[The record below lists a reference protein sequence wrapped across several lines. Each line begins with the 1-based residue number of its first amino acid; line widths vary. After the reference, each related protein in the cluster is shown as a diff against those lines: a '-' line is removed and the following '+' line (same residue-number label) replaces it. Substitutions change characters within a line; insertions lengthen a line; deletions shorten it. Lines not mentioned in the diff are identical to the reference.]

1 MCGIAGFMGFAQG
14 GRELP
19 SPEVL
24 DKMTDTLTHRGPDS
38 RGTWYDA
45 ARGVGLGNRRLAI
58 RDLSSTGAQPM
69 TSSCGRYVIVYNG
82 EIYSHIEIAR
92 ELERTSRKL
101 KGSSD
106 TEIILEA
113 CAEWGVDKVLPR
125 LNGMFGF
132 ALFDKDTDELVLVRD
147 RLGIKPVYWSSA
159 EGLLMFGSELKPL
172 REVPGWTPK
181 IDRNALAAFMR
192 HNYIPA
198 PHTIYQGVQKLEP
211 GTLLKA
217 SRDGSVKIERYWD
230 LRAIVEKS
238 VRRGIEAKVSDAEN
252 LAELDTLLSD
262 AVRRRMVSD
271 VPLGV
276 LLSGGIDSSLVTALM
291 VENSDRPIKTFSIGF
306 AEKGFDEAPFAKA
319 IARHLG
325 TDHTE
330 LYVESGHALEL
341 VDKLPYWYDE
351 PFADS
356 SQIPT
361 AIVCEL
367 TRKHVTVALS
377 GDGGDELF
385 AGYNRYH
392 IGLDMWNRAN
402 VAPQFLR
409 KLVAQGLLSQ
419 PASRLDA
426 LGQVLPA
433 RFRRNQLGDKLHK
446 FAHAILHEDPDD
458 MYRRMLSH
466 WNEPDETVIGA
477 SEAKGILWDDS
488 IRKTV
493 PDFLD
498 RMQFLDTVTYLPDDI
513 LTKVDRASM
522 AVALEA
528 RVPLLD
534 HRVVEKAWSLPQDMK
549 LHDGT
554 AKWALRQILYKRVP
568 RELLDRP
575 KMGFGVPFA
584 DWLRGPLRDWA
595 EHLLDRRRL
604 ESQGLFNADPI
615 RERWQAH
622 LSGVNWGYPLWNV
635 LMAQAWIDANKEVTL

>member
-1 MCGIAGFMGFAQG
+1 MVFGQG
-14 GRELP
+14 GRTLP

-24 DKMTDTLTHRGPDS
+24 DRMTDTLAHRGPDS
-38 RGTWYDA
+38 RGTWYDD
-45 ARGVGLGNRRLAI
+45 ARGVGLGHRRLAI
-58 RDLSSTGAQPM
+58 RDLSPTGAQPM
-69 TSSCGRYVIVYNG
+69 MSSCGRYVIVYNG
-82 EIYSHIEIAR
+82 EVYSHTDIACD
-92 ELERTSRKL
+92 LERTSRKL

-132 ALFDKDTDELVLVRD
+132 ALFDKDRGTLVLLRD

-172 REVPGWTPK
+172 RQVPGWTPR
-181 IDRNALAAFMR
+181 IDRNAVSAFMR

-217 SRDGSVKIERYWD
+217 GPDGSIKIERYWD

-238 VRRGIEAKVSDAEN
+238 VKRRKSASDAAS
-252 LAELDTLLSD
+252 LADLDSLLSD

-271 VPLGV
+271 VPLGA

-291 VENSDRPIKTFSIGF
+291 VENSDRPIKTFTIGF

-319 IARHLG
+319 IAKHLG

-330 LYVESGHALEL
+330 LYVEPGHALEL

-361 AIVCEL
+361 AMVCEL
-367 TRKHVTVALS
+367 TRKFVTVVLT

-385 AGYNRYH
+385 AGYDRYQ
-392 IGLDMWNRAN
+392 IGLDMWKRAN
-402 VAPQFLR
+402 IAPQIMR

-433 RFRRNQLGDKLHK
+433 RFRRNQLGDKLHN
-446 FAHAILHEDPDD
+446 FAPFCSKTLTICTGACSVTGTS
-458 MYRRMLSH
+458 RMRWSSG
-466 WNEPDETVIGA
+466 PARQRVFCGMTA
-477 SEAKGILWDDS
+477 SVRQCLISS
-488 IRKTV
+488 IV
-493 PDFLD
+493 CSFL
-498 RMQFLDTVTYLPDDI
+498 TP
-513 LTKVDRASM
+513 S
-522 AVALEA
+522 
-528 RVPLLD
+528 
-534 HRVVEKAWSLPQDMK
+534 
-549 LHDGT
+549 
-554 AKWALRQILYKRVP
+554 
-568 RELLDRP
+568 
-575 KMGFGVPFA
+575 
-584 DWLRGPLRDWA
+584 
-595 EHLLDRRRL
+595 
-604 ESQGLFNADPI
+604 PI
-615 RERWQAH
+615 F
-622 LSGVNWGYPLWNV
+622 P
-635 LMAQAWIDANKEVTL
+635 TTF

>member
-1 MCGIAGFMGFAQG
+1 MVFGQG
-14 GRELP
+14 GRTLP

-24 DKMTDTLTHRGPDS
+24 DRMTDTLAHRGPDS
-38 RGTWYDA
+38 RGTWYDD
-45 ARGVGLGNRRLAI
+45 ARGVGLGHRRLAI
-58 RDLSSTGAQPM
+58 RDLSPTGAQPM

-82 EIYSHIEIAR
+82 EVYSHTDIACD
-92 ELERTSRKL
+92 LERTSRKL

-132 ALFDKDTDELVLVRD
+132 ALFDKDRGTLVLLRD

-172 REVPGWTPK
+172 RQVPGWTPR
-181 IDRNALAAFMR
+181 IDRNAVSAFMR

-217 SRDGSVKIERYWD
+217 GPDGSIKIERYWD

-238 VRRGIEAKVSDAEN
+238 VKRRKSASDAAS
-252 LAELDTLLSD
+252 LADLDSLLSD

-271 VPLGV
+271 VPLGA

-291 VENSDRPIKTFSIGF
+291 VENSDRPIKTFTIGF

-319 IARHLG
+319 IAKHLG

-330 LYVESGHALEL
+330 LYVEPGHALEL
-341 VDKLPYWYDE
+341 VDKLPYLYDE

-361 AIVCEL
+361 AMVCEL
-367 TRKHVTVALS
+367 TRKFVTVVLT

-385 AGYNRYH
+385 AGYDRYQ
-392 IGLDMWNRAN
+392 IGLDMWKRAN
-402 VAPQFLR
+402 IAPQIMR

-433 RFRRNQLGDKLHK
+433 RFRRNQLGDKLHN
-446 FAHAILHEDPDD
+446 FAHAILLEDPDD

-466 WNEPDETVIGA
+466 WHEPDEMVIGA

-488 IRKTV
+488 VRKTV

-522 AVALEA
+522 SVALEA

-534 HRVVEKAWSLPQDMK
+534 HRVVEKVWSMPQEMK
-549 LHDGT
+549 LRNGET
-554 AKWALRQILYKRVP
+554 KWALRQLLYKRVP
-568 RELLDRP
+568 RDLVDRP
-575 KMGFGVPFA
+575 KMGFGVPVA
-584 DWLRGPLRDWA
+584 DWIRGPLRDWA
-595 EHLLDRRRL
+595 ENLLDRKRL
-604 ESQGLFNADPI
+604 EGQGLFNTDPI
-615 RERWQAH
+615 RERWEAH
-622 LSGVNWGYPLWNV
+622 LSGINWGYPLWNV
-635 LMAQAWIDANKEVTL
+635 LMAQAWIDANEGVTL